1 MSSIEE
7 QFHMMQQQIAA
18 LQEQLNGASTM
29 QSAND
34 TAPMPLHSMSTRP
47 HYD

>member
-18 LQEQLNGASTM
+18 IQEQLNGASTPM
-29 QSAND
+29 RSEND
-34 TAPMPLHSMSTRP
+34 TAPMPLH
-47 HYD
+47 